1 MILKFYNA
9 KLDRYDKVEIP
20 PYSKIEKAIIYHA
33 IELYGDGFYL
43 LVQHNNELEY
53 TLNSD
58 ISCIVDIID

>member
-1 MILKFYNA
+1 MELRYYNT

-20 PYSKIEKAIIYHA
+20 PYSKIEEAIMYHA
-33 IELYGDGFYL
+33 IKLYGDDFYL

-58 ISCIVDIID
+58 ISCIVCI